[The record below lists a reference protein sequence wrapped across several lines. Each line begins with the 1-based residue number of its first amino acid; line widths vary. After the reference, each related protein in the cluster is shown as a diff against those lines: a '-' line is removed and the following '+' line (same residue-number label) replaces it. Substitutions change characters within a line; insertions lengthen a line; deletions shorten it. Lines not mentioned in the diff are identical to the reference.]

1 MKELILGGARSGKS
15 RLAEQKAIDT
25 GYEVLYIATAQAF
38 DDEMNDRIKRH
49 KNDRPSHWLT
59 IEEPVY
65 LAKAIIDNAK
75 DAQVILVD
83 CLTLWLSNLLCLDN
97 EPVFEEQKQALLN
110 VLGSVSGQLI
120 MVSNEVGQGIV
131 PDNPLARRFI
141 DEAGWLHQALAE
153 QCEQVTFVTAG
164 IAQRLKFPTA

>member
-1 MKELILGGARSGKS
+1 VKELILGGARSGKS
-15 RLAEQKAIDT
+15 RLAEQKACDT
-25 GYEVLYIATAQAF
+25 RYEVLYIATAQAF
-38 DDEMNDRIKRH
+38 DDEMNDRITRH
-49 KNDRPSHWLT
+49 KNDRPSYWLT

-83 CLTLWLSNLLCLDN
+83 CLTLWLSNLLCMDD
-97 EPVFEEQKQALLN
+97 EAVFEEQKQALLN
-110 VLGSVSGQLI
+110 VLGSVPGQLI

-164 IAQRLKFPTA
+164 IAQRLKFPTV